1 MPKQIVECIANFS
14 EGRRPEVLEAI
25 KTALTSQPGVSL
37 LDQHT
42 DYDHNRTVFTFV
54 GAPEEIEESAFR
66 AIQKAAEL
74 INLDEHTGEHPRIG
88 ATDVVPFVPIQGVS
102 MEDCIKIAYR
112 LGKRVGEQ
120 LNIPVYLYEEATK
133 NPLRKNL
140 EVIRKGQYE
149 TLKQEIATNPDR
161 APDYG
166 PKELGTAGATV
177 IGARHPLIAF
187 NVFLKTDDVKI
198 AKKIARAIRHS
209 SGGLRYVKA
218 LGLEVDHQAQVSM
231 NLTNFRGT
239 PIARVVE
246 LIKKEA
252 MHYGV
257 NIDRSELVGLIPQ
270 ESLIDAAK
278 WYIHLEDLNPE
289 QILEN
294 KIASAESA
302 TLQGEE
308 ISQVT
313 DYGFLEALAAGTPT
327 PGGGSAAA
335 YSAAAGAAL
344 VEMVARLTIGKKKY
358 AEVENRMQEILKK
371 ASEIRS
377 FLTTAIERDARAF
390 TDVLNAFMLPKET
403 PTEKSERLKAINEAT
418 INAAKVPLEVAEK
431 ACEVIDLAYEVVSNG
446 NINAISDGASGAALA
461 RAGLTSAG
469 YNVRIN
475 LVSVDNDKESE
486 QMLGKLLDLEKQAD
500 KIEENIRSTMKERGR
515 FPLP

>member
-25 KTALTSQPGVSL
+25 KTALTSQLGVSL

-54 GAPEEIEESAFR
+54 GAPEEIEEGAFR

-102 MEDCIKIAYR
+102 MEDCIEIANR
-112 LGKRVGEQ
+112 LGKRVGEL

-133 NPLRKNL
+133 NPQRRNL
-140 EVIRKGQYE
+140 EVIRRGQYE
-149 TLKQEIATNPDR
+149 TLKKEIATNPDR

-166 PKELGTAGATV
+166 PKKLGTAGATV

-187 NVFLKTDDVKI
+187 NVFLKSDDVTV
-198 AKKIARAIRHS
+198 AKKIAKAIRHS

-246 LIKKEA
+246 LIRKEA

-294 KIASAESA
+294 KIALAESEPSKG
-302 TLQGEE
+302 GE
-308 ISQVT
+308 IPQAAA
-313 DYGFLEALAAGTPT
+313 YGFLEALAAGTPT

-358 AEVENRMQEILKK
+358 ADVENRMQEILKR
-371 ASEIRS
+371 ASEIRL
-377 FLTTAIERDARAF
+377 FLTTAIERDAQAF

-403 PTEKSERLKAINEAT
+403 STEKSERLKAINEAT
-418 INAAKVPLEVAEK
+418 INAAIVPLEVAEK
-431 ACEVIDLAYEVVSNG
+431 ACEVIDLAYEVVLIG
-446 NINAISDGASGAALA
+446 NLNAISDGAAGSALA

-475 LVSVDNDKESE
+475 LVNVDEGEISKN
-486 QMLGKLLDLEKQAD
+486 MLITLGELEKRAD
-500 KIEENIRSTMKERGR
+500 QIDESIRSVLVERGG